1 MVSKTVLPDVR
12 NAALSDNGRWL
23 FHLDADNLGQV
34 HDLATAKPFGKSVR
48 VKQDTQLAAISSDGT
63 RIALVGSDK
72 VLSVWDVQTA
82 RRLDNPVRLG
92 SAAKHLAFSPNA
104 QSLLTVFSD
113 QEAQVWDIATGAA
126 VHLAGS
132 VDLVTDSPRF
142 DPTGR
147 RLIATDSPRFDPTGR
162 RLIAID
168 SAGAAHVWATETGKR
183 LTPPLKHCGPVH
195 AAAFCHNGT
204 QIITISQ
211 RGAVSVWTLPEAG
224 KEPPALETRPLANLI
239 AYTQLLVGA
248 RIDEHQQWQFLE
260 LEELRAAWE
269 SVR

>member
-1 MVSKTVLPDVR
+1 
-12 NAALSDNGRWL
+12 
-23 FHLDADNLGQV
+23 
-34 HDLATAKPFGKSVR
+34 
-48 VKQDTQLAAISSDGT
+48 
-63 RIALVGSDK
+63 
-72 VLSVWDVQTA
+72 
-82 RRLDNPVRLG
+82 VRLG

-104 QSLLTVFSD
+104 KSLLTVFSD
-113 QEAQVWDIATGAA
+113 QDAQVWDIATGAA

-142 DPTGR
+142 D
-147 RLIATDSPRFDPTGR
+147 STGR

-168 SAGAAHVWATETGKR
+168 RAGAAHVWAVETGQR

-195 AAAFCHNGT
+195 AAAFCKNGT

-224 KEPPALETRPLANLI
+224 KEPPAPETRSLADLI
-239 AYTQLLVGA
+239 SYTQLLAGA
-248 RIDEHQQWQFLE
+248 RIDERQQWQFLE
-260 LEELRAAWE
+260 LEELRAVWE